1 MRPIDPAFAG
11 FSTRC
16 VHAGTWHD
24 PATGGACSPVFLSTA
39 HVFPHPTGQNVYPR
53 YFNTPNQQVV
63 ARKVAALEGA
73 EDGLVFASGMA
84 AITTLLA
91 TWLKA
96 GDHAV
101 FQSDLYGGT
110 FEFVTRQLPRWQVE
124 FTLAGT
130 VEDILA
136 ACRPHTRLLYVESPS
151 NPTLRCLDLAALAA
165 GARARGILTVIDNTF
180 ATPINQNPMAL
191 GFDLVIHSAT
201 KYLNGHSDVNAG
213 VIVGARHRI
222 ESLRET
228 AMLHG
233 GMLDAEACARLERGL
248 KTLALRMQRH
258 NENALR
264 VAQFLQSHPAVARV
278 FYPGLPDHPDH
289 AIAVRQMRGF
299 GGMLSFELRRAEAA
313 EAFLQRLR
321 LILPALSLGG
331 VESLACIPA
340 RTSHRRLSPEQ
351 RQRAGISDGL
361 VRLSVG
367 IEDPDD
373 LIADLD
379 QALAGC

>member
-165 GARARGILTVIDNTF
+165 GARARGILTAIDNTF

-233 GMLDAEACARLERGL
+233 GMLDADACARLERGL

-289 AIAVRQMRGF
+289 AIAVRQMWGF

-313 EAFLQRLR
+313 EVFLQRLR

-373 LIADLD
+373 LTADLE
-379 QALAGC
+379 QALAEC